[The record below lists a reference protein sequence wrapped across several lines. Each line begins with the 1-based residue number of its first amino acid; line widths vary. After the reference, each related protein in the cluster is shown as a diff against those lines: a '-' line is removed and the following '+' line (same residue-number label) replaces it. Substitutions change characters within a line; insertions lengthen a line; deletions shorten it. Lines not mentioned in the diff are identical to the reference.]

1 MFKIVLRFL
10 GVLFGLYIASELV
23 PGIMV
28 ADIPTAIIVGL
39 VLGAVNLVVRPIL
52 VILTLPITILT
63 LGLFWFVLNA
73 CIFWFI
79 GTTVD
84 GFSVSGFIPALL
96 GSLIVS
102 CASWIAHK
110 LT

>member
-1 MFKIVLRFL
+1 MIKIAIRFL
-10 GVLFGLYIASELV
+10 SVLVGLYIAAELV
-23 PGIMV
+23 PGVMV
-28 ADIPTAIIVGL
+28 AGIPTIIVVGL
-39 VLGAVNLVVRPIL
+39 VLGAVNIIVRPIL
-52 VILTLPITILT
+52 VVLTLPITILT

-73 CIFWFI
+73 GIFWFI
-79 GTTVD
+79 GTIVD

-110 LT
+110 IT